1 MPRLIDSLK
10 SCSIGHK
17 DLYVEEGYIAN
28 RILDLVRLP
37 GYMGKT
43 HDVVIPK
50 AMVGGLIRSIFK
62 SEQSTQ
68 TEVMSDT
75 EYIRRFSLQS
85 SQRCIKNIDSDE
97 NVGMIAAILR
107 KNDSMVD

>member
-1 MPRLIDSLK
+1 MIGLLIS
-10 SCSIGHK
+10 K
-17 DLYVEEGYIAN
+17 D
-28 RILDLVRLP
+28 
-37 GYMGKT
+37 
-43 HDVVIPK
+43 
-50 AMVGGLIRSIFK
+50 MVGGLIRSIFK